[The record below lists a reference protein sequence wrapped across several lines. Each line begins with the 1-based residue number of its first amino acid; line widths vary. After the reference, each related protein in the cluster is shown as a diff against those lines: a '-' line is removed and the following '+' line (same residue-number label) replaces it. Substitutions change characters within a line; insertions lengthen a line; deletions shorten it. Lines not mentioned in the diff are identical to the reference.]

1 MTEKIHE
8 RQERENQD
16 IETLAALEDAGSN
29 LTKVHYLEHYFFSRY
44 NRDCRENCRG
54 TTCKRL

>member
-29 LTKVHYLEHYFFSRY
+29 LTKVHYLEHYF
-44 NRDCRENCRG
+44 
-54 TTCKRL
+54 